1 MSYFSEWNERIE
13 DTSDEKRFN
22 EFVESYYSSEQ
33 HAYDLI
39 LRAYPNENLE
49 GTAKELADRLEYD
62 GDMILFLGFLDGVNE
77 SLKTPLDLEA
87 VEDDTPLKLEIDYEK
102 LLYNMHDAKASWLFK
117 LESWENVFTEEER
130 EAIAKRFRKDHIA
143 VSHKVG
149 RNDPCPCGSGKKYKK
164 CCGRNV

>member
-1 MSYFSEWNERIE
+1 MSYFSIWNERIE
-13 DTSDEKRFN
+13 DVSDAKRFN
-22 EFVESYYSSEQ
+22 EFVEHYYRSEQ

-39 LRAYPNENLE
+39 LQAYPDFDLE

-62 GDMILFLGFLDGVNE
+62 GDMIVFLGFLDGINS
-77 SLKTPLDLEA
+77 SLKNSLDLEN

-102 LLYNMHDAKASWLFK
+102 LLYNMHDSKAEWLYKLDSW
-117 LESWENVFTEEER
+117 SNVFSDEER
-130 EAIAKRFRKDHIA
+130 EEIAKRFRKDHIA
-143 VSHKVG
+143 VSNKIG